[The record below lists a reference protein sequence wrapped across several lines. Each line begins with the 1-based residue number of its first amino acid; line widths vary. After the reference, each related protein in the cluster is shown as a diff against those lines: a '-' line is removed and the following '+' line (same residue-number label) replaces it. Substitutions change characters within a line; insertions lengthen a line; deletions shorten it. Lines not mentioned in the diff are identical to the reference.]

1 MPDSSCGS
9 GAQCCLWRPDPGAK
23 LLAPSWR
30 HSPRVA
36 APTENA
42 CGLHNG
48 AACTGWICGAPT
60 PGRSFSGTELAPF
73 AAGRGS
79 HRRKGATCTTQRY
92 ARAGF
97 VGPRPRAKL
106 WRRAGAIRRGSRLP
120 QKKGCDLHNVAP
132 CTGSICRSPD
142 LGAKLWHRA
151 GVIRRGSRLLQKK
164 GCDLYNAAL
173 CTGWICGS
181 PDLGAKLWHRAGAIR
196 RGSRLPQ
203 KKRATCTTQ
212 RHAWTRFVGG
222 PPSGRS
228 FWRRAGAIRR
238 GSRLPQRE
246 RRVLLFVGGPAS
258 GEALSDRAV
267 HANAGSSAGRI
278 RSARSPASCVRRAC
292 RRRGCVRFRA
302 DAPAHGRRSFA
313 GTPVPLP

>member
-1 MPDSSCGS
+1 MLVALV
-9 GAQCCLWRPDPGAK
+9 GAAPGAVCRGPTSGRSF
-23 LLAPSWR
+23 LAPSWR

-151 GVIRRGSRLLQKK
+151 SAVRRGSRLLQKTR
-164 GCDLYNAAL
+164 AA
-173 CTGWICGS
+173 
-181 PDLGAKLWHRAGAIR
+181 
-196 RGSRLPQ
+196 
-203 KKRATCTTQ
+203 CTTQ
-212 RHAWTRFVGG
+212 RHVRAGFEGPRPRAKLLAPSWRHSPRVAAPTEKASDLHNAAPCTAQFVGG

-228 FWRRAGAIRR
+228 A
-238 GSRLPQRE
+238 QR
-246 RRVLLFVGGPAS
+246 S
-258 GEALSDRAV
+258 
-267 HANAGSSAGRI
+267 GSSRQ
-278 RSARSPASCVRRAC
+278 C
-292 RRRGCVRFRA
+292 R
-302 DAPAHGRRSFA
+302 
-313 GTPVPLP
+313 